1 MAHIRRAARA
11 HQRTLKKTGSYYLLH
26 MLVAAGV
33 AYAVVGDL
41 WAALTLS
48 LLEPTV
54 QIVAYFFHEKYW
66 SRRDAHSGAAAPAPL
81 VDPAPGAA
89 LVAA

>member
-11 HQRTLKKTGSYYLLH
+11 HQRTLMKTGSYYLLH
-26 MLVAAGV
+26 ILVAAGV
-33 AYAVVGDL
+33 AYAVIGNL

-54 QIVAYFFHEKYW
+54 QMVAYFFHEKYW
-66 SRRDAHSGAAAPAPL
+66 NRRDARLATAAPAPGGG
-81 VDPAPGAA
+81 PATGLA
-89 LVAA
+89 LAPA